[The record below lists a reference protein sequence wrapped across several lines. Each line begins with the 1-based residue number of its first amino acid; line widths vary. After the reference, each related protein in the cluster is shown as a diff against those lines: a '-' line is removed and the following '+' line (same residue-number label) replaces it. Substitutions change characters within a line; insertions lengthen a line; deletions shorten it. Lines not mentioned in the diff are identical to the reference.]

1 MCTHTRAHVIPT
13 RIILDAT
20 VSEYP
25 VRLRGS
31 TRSNQ
36 GRVEIQ
42 YNGVWG
48 TVCDDD
54 WDLNDANVSTVDFV
68 FVCLFL
74 FVWLVFLFV
83 CFFVCFCLFVG
94 LFVCLFVCLFR
105 DCFSASSMRP
115 S

>member
-1 MCTHTRAHVIPT
+1 MCTHTHAHVIPT
-13 RIILDAT
+13 HILSDAT

-68 FVCLFL
+68 FVCF
-74 FVWLVFLFV
+74 
-83 CFFVCFCLFVG
+83 CFCLFVCC
-94 LFVCLFVCLFR
+94 LFVFCLFVFVCLFVCLGTVFQH
-105 DCFSASSMRP
+105 P
-115 S
+115 V